1 MSTLTEKAR
10 QHVVNLGES
19 LVRINRSVA
28 TVESCTG
35 GGIACA
41 ITDLAGSSQWFER
54 GFVTYH
60 NDAKVEMVGV
70 ERALIESHGAV
81 SVEVAA
87 AMAEGGIRFSE
98 ADYCIAVTGL
108 AGPQGGSADK
118 PVGTVCFA
126 WAARDRETRVELMHF
141 AGNRHAIR
149 EQSVT
154 HALGGLLGFLR
165 V

>member
-10 QHVVNLGES
+10 QHVVDLGEK

-108 AGPQGGSADK
+108 AGPHGGSADK

-126 WAARDRETRVELMHF
+126 WAARDRETRVGLMHF
-141 AGNRHAIR
+141 AGNRYAIR
-149 EQSVT
+149 EQSVV